1 MGQMGLFGVTVSEKY
16 GGQGGNQLDLILMG
30 LALGYHSQ
38 SLAITPGAAMS
49 LGAKPLQLFGTDEQK
64 KAHLPDLAAGEEN
77 VCFWFI

>member
-1 MGQMGLFGVTVSEKY
+1 MTVSESY

-49 LGAKPLQLFGTDEQK
+49 LGLNLY
-64 KAHLPDLAAGEEN
+64 N
-77 VCFWFI
+77 FWNRCTKESSSSRFSS